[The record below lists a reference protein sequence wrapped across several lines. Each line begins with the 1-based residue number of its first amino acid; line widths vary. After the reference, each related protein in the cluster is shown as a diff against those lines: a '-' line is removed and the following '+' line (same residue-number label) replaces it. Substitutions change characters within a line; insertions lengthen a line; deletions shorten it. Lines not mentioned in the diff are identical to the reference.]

1 LAEPVQI
8 LKLFH
13 TVRHLK
19 PIQVTT
25 RLRRRVLR
33 PRVDLRGAP
42 PRREPSAR
50 LIEPARRAPSLLAE
64 NRFRFLNR
72 EESLSA
78 AADWQGATWPR
89 LWVYNLHY
97 FDDLNAER
105 AQQRSAWHRALIARW
120 IEENRP
126 GQGAGWEPYPTSLRI
141 VNWIKWY
148 LQGEEPTAAATAS
161 LAVQLRWLAENL
173 EYHLL
178 GNHLLANAKA
188 LVLGGL
194 FFEGAEA
201 DNWHRLGKRVLDEQL
216 AEQILPDGGHIERSP
231 MYHSAIL
238 EDLLDLYNVA
248 GVYLDQRAISAELM
262 RCRSR
267 WSEIVAAMG
276 RWLRVMTHPD
286 GQIAF
291 FNDAAMGIVPEPAAL
306 EAYASRLGLARFEK
320 PGLGIRHL
328 VESGYIRLAQQEAVA
343 ILDVAPL
350 GPDYLP
356 GHAHADTLS
365 FELSLF
371 GRRVLVNSG
380 TSTYEE
386 NEERLRQRGTA
397 AHNTVVVN
405 DQDSSEMWGA
415 FRVARRAR
423 PWELHHREVK
433 PGEWFVSCAHDG
445 YRRLSW
451 GIWHNRHWTLDHD
464 GLDIRDMVSGT
475 FRSAVARFHLHPDV
489 EVIERPEQPSELW
502 RFRLG
507 EHTLTWSG
515 LNATATLVED
525 QYHPEFGR
533 SVPSH
538 CLEVRWEGCEGL
550 YRWWWQ

>member
-1 LAEPVQI
+1 V
-8 LKLFH
+8 
-13 TVRHLK
+13 
-19 PIQVTT
+19 
-25 RLRRRVLR
+25 
-33 PRVDLRGAP
+33 G
-42 PRREPSAR
+42 
-50 LIEPARRAPSLLAE
+50 E
-64 NRFRFLNR
+64 NRFRFLN
-72 EESLSA
+72 EERLVVT
-78 AADWQGATWPR
+78 AADWQGASWPR

-97 FDDLNAER
+97 FDDLNAIGSEER
-105 AQQRSAWHRALIARW
+105 AGLHRALIERW
-120 IEENRP
+120 IRENPP
-126 GQGAGWEPYPTSLRI
+126 GTGTGWEPYPTSLRI
-141 VNWIKWY
+141 CNWIKWF
-148 LQGEEPTAAATAS
+148 LRGATATPQELNS

-188 LVLGGL
+188 LVMGGL

-201 DNWHRLGKRVLDEQL
+201 DRWFQLGASVLEEQL
-216 AEQILPDGGHIERSP
+216 KEQVLSDGGHIERSP

-248 GVYLDQRAISAELM
+248 GLYLDD
-262 RCRSR
+262 RSLAPALIR
-267 WSEIVAAMG
+267 LRSQWAKLIAAMG
-276 RWLRVMTHPD
+276 QWLWTMTHPD

-291 FNDAAMGIVPEPAAL
+291 FNDAALGIVPEPAAL
-306 EAYASRLGLARFEK
+306 EGYAKRLGLARFGR
-320 PGLGIRHL
+320 PGLGITHL
-328 VESGYIRLAQQEAVA
+328 VESGYIRLAQQDAVA

-365 FELSLF
+365 FELSIF

-386 NEERLRQRGTA
+386 SEERLRQRGTA

-405 DQDSSEMWGA
+405 EQDSSELWGA

-423 PWELHHREVK
+423 PWQLHHREVK

-464 GLDIRDMVSGT
+464 GLDIRDMVSGS

-489 EVIERPEQPSELW
+489 ELTEAPLKPSELW
-502 RFRLG
+502 RFRVG

-525 QYHPEFGR
+525 CYHPQFGQ

-550 YRWWWQ
+550 CRWWWQ